1 VIKLLLKLAV
11 VALIANATWRIGSA
25 YATHYRFTDAVQ
37 ATTQFRGTKT
47 DEQIHDRVLDLA
59 SQYDVPLT
67 DDGVTVRTENI
78 NHTVVDGSYTKPID
92 LVPGYSYRWP
102 FKFHVD
108 TFALGSLK

>member
-37 ATTQFRGTKT
+37 ATTQFRGSKT
-47 DEQIHDRVLDLA
+47 DEQIRARVLDLA
-59 SQYDVPLT
+59 SQYDLPLA
-67 DDGVTVRTENI
+67 DEAVTVRTENT
-78 NHTVVDGSYTKPID
+78 NHTVVDGSYAKSID
-92 LVPGYSYRWP
+92 LVPGYTYRWP

-108 TFALGSLK
+108 TFGLGSLK